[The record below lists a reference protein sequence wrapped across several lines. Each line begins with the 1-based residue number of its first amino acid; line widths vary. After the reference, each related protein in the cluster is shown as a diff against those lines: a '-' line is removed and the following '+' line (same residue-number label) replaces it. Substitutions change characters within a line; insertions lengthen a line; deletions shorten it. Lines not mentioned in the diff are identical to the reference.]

1 MHRRRFIELG
11 LATSGLAL
19 GSTASANDNR
29 YRPGGP
35 WAPNERA
42 VNYSGYLDNEQLGE
56 RLRRLDER
64 SDRIE
69 LEQIG
74 ESAGR
79 GDPIWEVTVGDGD
92 ERVHVINQ
100 IHGDEPTGAEAMV
113 EILQRLAGGSG
124 PKIDRILD
132 ELTITIV
139 PRANPDG
146 ANFVGEDGL
155 GDDGEFR
162 QRRYNTTEWEEG
174 DSRYKNENSYAY
186 NLDVPGYDLN
196 RGFSIIPG
204 FSPGDENED
213 WWSVEDEEANLGTL
227 DVPVDEVGLEL
238 QDGNPYDEIW
248 NAGLNLNP
256 ETQAVTES
264 FLGADP
270 DWALTHHHQGPTAI
284 PESADE
290 SPGPQRQSIMSVM
303 APYGPTHANL
313 EDVDYASYVREGNPF
328 MSVDAQTRSLQLA
341 GLVPERMDQFGRGR
355 LDTITRYAYGPLWGS
370 YLDSLCPQTDA
381 AGALYEVSHQSD
393 DRGHKALG
401 TMVKVSVEGIMAT
414 FERIADGSVHD
425 VDEMSYFD
433 LPIPEGI
440 ENPHDERGSPSQKR

>member
-19 GSTASANDNR
+19 GSTASADEGR

-64 SDRIE
+64 SNRIE

-100 IHGDEPTGAEAMV
+100 IHGNEPTGAEAMV
-113 EILQRLAGGSG
+113 KILQRLAGGSG
-124 PKIDRILD
+124 PEIEQILD

-155 GDDGEFR
+155 EDDGEFR

-174 DSRYKNENSYAY
+174 DSRYKNANSYEDD
-186 NLDVPGYDLN
+186 LDVPGYDLN

-204 FSPGDENED
+204 FSPGDEDED
-213 WWSVEDEEANLGTL
+213 WWNVEDEEAKLGNLN
-227 DVPVDEVGLEL
+227 VPVDEVGLEL
-238 QDGNPYDEIW
+238 RDGNPYDEIW

-256 ETQAVTES
+256 ETQAITDS
-264 FLGADP
+264 FLESDP
-270 DWALTHHHQGPTAI
+270 DWALTHHHQGPTAV
-284 PESADE
+284 PESSDGN
-290 SPGPQRQSIMSVM
+290 SGPQQQSIMSVM
-303 APYGPTHANL
+303 APYGPTYANL
-313 EDVDYASYVREGNPF
+313 EGVDYADFVGEGNPF
-328 MSVDAQTRSLQLA
+328 LSVDAQTRSLELA
-341 GLVPERMDQFGRGR
+341 GLVPEQMDQFGRSR

-370 YLDSLCPQTDA
+370 YLDALCPQTDA

-414 FERIADGSVHD
+414 FERIADGSIQD

-433 LPIPEGI
+433 LPIPEDI
-440 ENPHDERGSPSQKR
+440 DNPHNER